1 MQKIIIFQQ
10 NGSGEKKIAGIEKYG
25 DHLFEIERISID
37 TDLPPVI
44 DDTRDYLPEKIQADL
59 VLDFL
64 LHPDLSHDLGVLC
77 SRNNIPVV
85 ASGKKHRIEGVHT
98 PPT

>member
-1 MQKIIIFQQ
+1 MQKIIVFQQ
-10 NGSGEKKIAGIEKYG
+10 NKSGEKKIAGIEKYG
-25 DHLFEIERISID
+25 KNLFDIERISID
-37 TDLPPVI
+37 AYLPPVI
-44 DDTRDYLPEKIQADL
+44 DDTREYLPDSIQADL

-64 LHPDLSHDLGVLC
+64 QHPDLSHDLGVLC

-85 ASGKKHRIEGVHT
+85 ASGKKLRIEGVHT